1 MTPTI
6 IANAMCDDR
15 VKSPLDPTDP
25 LLGTSGIMSYKKSTN
40 LSTTDT
46 DTPENPLARE
56 LAMINII
63 SLICPFGIGE
73 PTQWRE
79 IV

>member
-25 LLGTSGIMSYKKSTN
+25 LLGTSGIMSYKNYGYRHPRKS
-40 LSTTDT
+40 LS
-46 DTPENPLARE
+46 ER
-56 LAMINII
+56 
-63 SLICPFGIGE
+63 IGYD
-73 PTQWRE
+73 
-79 IV
+79 